1 MRKWTSKEIGVPKE
15 GKEWLDLGRRIIV
28 FIGPEGSGK
37 TTQALKLAEATG
49 KPYISTGDTLRDLA
63 ENDHTTKYGE
73 ACRKMF
79 AEHAYLDG
87 GLLLE
92 ILALRF
98 GEEDTTNGFVL
109 DGGMRTVEETEDF
122 QRILNLSGRG
132 DLPITVMLLIIS
144 EGTSI
149 ERLVGETGR
158 NRTDDTEHGVR
169 TRLEKYFFKLEERLR
184 LIAANWRLTPVN
196 AEDPV
201 EKTFLSLI

>member
-1 MRKWTSKEIGVPKE
+1 
-15 GKEWLDLGRRIIV
+15 LGRRIVV

-63 ENDHTTKYGE
+63 ANDFATKYGE
-73 ACRKMF
+73 ACRRMF

-98 GEEDTTNGFVL
+98 GQEDTAGGFVL

-122 QRILNLSGRG
+122 QKVLNMAGRG
-132 DLPITVMLLIIS
+132 DLPITVLLLEIPDEI
-144 EGTSI
+144 SI
-149 ERLVGETGR
+149 ERLVGEDGR
-158 NRTDDTEHGVR
+158 NRKDDTEHGVR
-169 TRLEKYFFKLEERLR
+169 TRLEKYHHKLEERLR
-184 LIAANWRLTPVN
+184 LIAQNWHLTPVS
-196 AEDPV
+196 AEGPI
-201 EKTFLSLI
+201 EETFVSLVLEVILPNLF